1 MQLDL
6 CVRVLQ
12 LLLKTLDLNEHTL
25 SLFLLLLQPVSEQ
38 QALLDSAFRSC
49 WGLSDGLNEGVTD
62 IVGTIT
68 SDLIVSSDVHDCLIQ
83 LFLDHF
89 VVSEAFSA
97 DGQLSLDIGVA
108 LASLTLKLVELGAE
122 NVRLL
127 T

>member
-1 MQLDL
+1 M
-6 CVRVLQ
+6 
-12 LLLKTLDLNEHTL
+12 
-25 SLFLLLLQPVSEQ
+25 
-38 QALLDSAFRSC
+38 
-49 WGLSDGLNEGVTD
+49 NEGVAD

-68 SDLIVSSDVHDCLIQ
+68 SDLIVSSDVHDCLVQ

-127 T
+127 A